1 MRDHLKVETSLN
13 LSISVE
19 SPSEMVWDPPLR
31 WLDSREMPYEM
42 VGDPPS
48 EMVGFVLATLES
60 PSEVVGS
67 AREMVGFSG
76 EMVRFAYEIA
86 ESLREMVG
94 SA

>member
-1 MRDHLKVETSLN
+1 
-13 LSISVE
+13 
-19 SPSEMVWDPPLR
+19 MVWDPPLR